1 MLAEKQEYAAVTLH
15 TVLLVLKKKEKF
27 FLNLALSYELPG
39 GMEING
45 QFMPPC
51 VMKFSNIDENNYEH
65 MDVHIDVGDKQGFL
79 VNTCTMGKRMVQGVS
94 LNLFCWK
101 LITFVD

>member
-1 MLAEKQEYAAVTLH
+1 MPAEKQEYAAVTLH
-15 TVLLVLKKKEKF
+15 SVSSRKKKRSS
-27 FLNLALSYELPG
+27 FLNLALSHELPG
-39 GMEING
+39 RMEING

-51 VMKFSNIDENNYEH
+51 VIKCSNIVD
-65 MDVHIDVGDKQGFL
+65 DVGDKQGFL
-79 VNTCTMGKRMVQGVS
+79 VNTCTMGNRMVQGVS

>member
-1 MLAEKQEYAAVTLH
+1 
-15 TVLLVLKKKEKF
+15 
-27 FLNLALSYELPG
+27 
-39 GMEING
+39 MEING

-51 VMKFSNIDENNYEH
+51 VIKVSNIDENNYER

-79 VNTCTMGKRMVQGVS
+79 VNTCTMGNRMVQGVS

-101 LITFVD
+101 